1 MSNKNS
7 KYKRNLL
14 IQIVTSALV
23 LTLVGCGSGGKKG
36 DGLLGTPVPSSS
48 SSSSGR
54 SSSSS
59 SSSSGGTS
67 SSSSSGSL
75 GNTAN
80 FTDAVS
86 GKKITAKFDAGTT
99 ELAQNDA
106 RSVDITFTDDT
117 GTAVPVQDGSTVK
130 LSSPCITNSDSQVV
144 SGPTVSANKV
154 SFQYL
159 LKGCLGEDSVIV
171 TGKWGAVDYSLAG
184 KIKLAPL
191 GVGII
196 SPESSK
202 NLYMAI
208 QGVGGIE
215 TATLAFIVKGLTGEP
230 ISGERVSFRSIGN
243 AGGAKLLQSSGTSD
257 KDGRVTV
264 DVVSGPTAGNL
275 QVEAT
280 HDGTGKKTTS
290 QEIVISTGYPQDGK
304 FNLSLSIFNP
314 LAYSVGGNTKVT
326 EISASMTDER
336 GNNVRS
342 DLQVRFVTKEGGIT
356 LKNSCA
362 VDAESK
368 CSIPFG
374 ASGGVP
380 LDGRIKVFAA
390 VSGQE
395 NYIDNNGNGI
405 FDEGDIFNPEDDL
418 GEPYADHNDNGQYDI
433 GEYYDDTNGDGVRSP
448 GNKKWDGHACAHLSL
463 CGNKGTVIGQEV
475 QVVFSMKGLDLCY
488 GSPSTPR
495 DGTITEVAPE
505 GQFILTNIGVSDGN
519 PYAVNTGNLCTN
531 GNPLPYGT
539 KLSFSAQGGGT
550 VADTDTYDVLNTKT
564 PTTLPFMSYKAP
576 KEPGDYFVYL
586 NAEFPDGTKSKGIRI
601 WQVRVKP
608 AA

>member
-7 KYKRNLL
+7 KSNHKLL
-14 IQIVTSALV
+14 MQIVTSALV

-48 SSSSGR
+48 SSSSGG
-54 SSSSS
+54 SSSS

-67 SSSSSGSL
+67 SSSSGSL
-75 GNTAN
+75 GSTAN

-86 GKKITAKFDAGTT
+86 GKKITAKFDAGTA

-106 RSVDITFTDDT
+106 RTVDITFTDNT
-117 GTAVPVQDGSTVK
+117 GTAVPVQDVSTVK
-130 LSSPCITNSDSQVV
+130 LSSPCITTSDSQVV

-159 LKGCLGEDSVIV
+159 LKGCLGEDAIV
-171 TGKWGAVDYSLAG
+171 ATGKWGTVDYSLSG

-202 NLYMAI
+202 SLYMAI
-208 QGVGGIE
+208 QGVGGVE
-215 TATLAFIVKGLTGEP
+215 TAKLAFIVKGLTGDP

-243 AGGAKLLQSSGTSD
+243 AGGAKLLQSSGISD

-290 QEIVISTGYPQDGK
+290 QEIIISTGYPQDGK
-304 FNLSLSIFNP
+304 FFLSLKIFNP
-314 LAYSVGGNTKVT
+314 LAYNVGGNSKVT
-326 EISASMTDER
+326 EITASMTDER

-342 DLQVRFVTKEGGIT
+342 DLQVRFVSKEGGAT
-356 LKNSCA
+356 LNNYCA

-368 CSIPFG
+368 CTIPFG

-380 LDGRIKVFAA
+380 LDGRLKVFAG

-395 NYIDNNGNGI
+395 NYLDNNGNGI
-405 FDEGDIFNPEDDL
+405 FDEGDVFNPEDDL
-418 GEPYADHNDNGQYDI
+418 EEPYADHNDNGQYDV
-433 GEYYDDTNGDGVRSP
+433 GEYYDDANGDGTRSP
-448 GNKKWDGHACAHLSL
+448 GNKKWDGHACAHPTL

-475 QVVFSMKGLDLCY
+475 QVVFSRKGLDLCY

-519 PYAVNTGNLCTN
+519 PYAVNTGNLCAN

-550 VADTDTYDVLNTKT
+550 VADTDVYEVLNTQT
-564 PTTLPFMSYKAP
+564 PTSLPFMSYKAP
-576 KEPGDYFVYL
+576 KDPGDYFVFL
-586 NAEFPDGTKSKGIRI
+586 NAEFSDGTKSKGIKI

-608 AA
+608 PAP